1 MIYNAK
7 MKILS
12 FDDGRVHFWTV
23 SPTETSSFKQFL
35 YILYFKHFISL
46 ENNGLSR
53 SIGLNKVLKTAT
65 LSNKTNK
72 KTARTKSPQKVLHL
86 FSTLD

>member
-1 MIYNAK
+1 M
-7 MKILS
+7 LS

-23 SPTETSSFKQFL
+23 SPTETSSFKLFL

-53 SIGLNKVLKTAT
+53 
-65 LSNKTNK
+65 
-72 KTARTKSPQKVLHL
+72 
-86 FSTLD
+86 

>member
-1 MIYNAK
+1 MVAYTFEQLVQQKHPPLN
-7 MKILS
+7 S
-12 FDDGRVHFWTV
+12 
-23 SPTETSSFKQFL
+23 FL

>member
-12 FDDGRVHFWTV
+12 FDDGRIHFWTV
-23 SPTETSSFKQFL
+23 SPTQTSSFKQFL

-53 SIGLNKVLKTAT
+53 
-65 LSNKTNK
+65 
-72 KTARTKSPQKVLHL
+72 
-86 FSTLD
+86 